1 MEKRA
6 KSKIILMFLARTV
19 WQKGDTANGMKIK
32 KKKKK
37 KSNTGQTRKITG
49 STGYKAELEMPAG
62 RSAEQRGS

>member
-37 KSNTGQTRKITG
+37 KQHWADEEDNG
-49 STGYKAELEMPAG
+49 LHWV
-62 RSAEQRGS
+62 